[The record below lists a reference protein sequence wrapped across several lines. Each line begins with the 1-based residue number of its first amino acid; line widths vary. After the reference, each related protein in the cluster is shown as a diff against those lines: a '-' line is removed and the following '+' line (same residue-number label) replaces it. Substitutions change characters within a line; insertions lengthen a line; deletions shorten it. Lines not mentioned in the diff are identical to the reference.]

1 MIPSLEHLSAEDAEI
16 LALEAGAI
24 AGHTLKVAIA
34 ALPAGGIDPVEAL
47 RERVAAAVRDA
58 PRCGQR
64 LIPTPLGVAPPA
76 WVDDPDFDPRR
87 QVRRVHATEPV
98 DRDALLSA
106 VSRSMCERLERD
118 RPLWSIDVLE
128 GLEDGHV
135 AYILKIHHCMADGT
149 GALRIGSA
157 LLWGPGRDPSA
168 PDTRAPWPVTVG
180 STPGRAGLLAS
191 GVRARVREAS
201 STATGGVRAATSRSG
216 WRSAA
221 TEIARAPAT
230 ISRELRSSPDRS
242 PLDAPISRARSV
254 ALLSIPLE
262 GLRGGAHAAGGT
274 LNDAILAAVAGG
286 LRRWL
291 VHRGTPLPKMRVKVP
306 VSMHSDEEG
315 PAALG
320 NRDSFFFVD
329 LPLAEPDPLRRL
341 KAIRDETTLRKREHD
356 AETLDVLFNDLAHV
370 SRRVYRRADAIA
382 GRPGVFSL
390 CVSNVPGPR
399 DRREVLGGPIRELH
413 SLAEVGEHHGLRV
426 SALSHAGTVSLGLC
440 ADAAAISDLDVL
452 AAALEES
459 LDELT
464 EIR

>member
-1 MIPSLEHLSAEDAEI
+1 MIPRLEHLSAEDAEI
-16 LALEAGAI
+16 LALESGAI
-24 AGHTLKVAIA
+24 AGHTLKIAIA
-34 ALPAGGIDPVEAL
+34 ARPPGGTDPVEAL

-64 LIPTPLGVAPPA
+64 LVSTPLGIAPPA

-87 QVRRVHATEPV
+87 HVRRVAATEPV
-98 DRDALLSA
+98 DHDGLLAA
-106 VSRSMCERLERD
+106 VSRSMCERLRRD
-118 RPLWSIDVLE
+118 RPLWAIDVLE

-135 AYILKIHHCMADGT
+135 AYLLKIHHCMADGT

-157 LLWGPGRDPSA
+157 LLWGPDPDPDPDARERSSA
-168 PDTRAPWPVTVG
+168 QPE
-180 STPGRAGLLAS
+180 TPGRAGLLAS
-191 GVRARVREAS
+191 GAHARVRDAS
-201 STATGGVRAATSRSG
+201 STAAGVARAATSRSG

-221 TEIARAPAT
+221 TEVARAPAT

-254 ALLSIPLE
+254 AFVSCSLDDLW
-262 GLRGGAHAAGGT
+262 RGAHVAGGT
-274 LNDAILAAVAGG
+274 LNDAVLAAVAGG

-291 VHRGTPLPKMRVKVP
+291 ILRGDPLPEMRVKIP
-306 VSMHSDEEG
+306 VSMHSGEEG

-329 LPLAEPDPLRRL
+329 LPLTEPDPLRRL
-341 KAIRDETTLRKREHD
+341 EAIRSETALRKREHD
-356 AETLDVLFNDLAHV
+356 AETLYVLFNDLSRV

-390 CVSNVPGPR
+390 CVSNVHGPKE
-399 DRREVLGGPIRELH
+399 RREVLGGPIRELH

-426 SALSHAGTVSLGLC
+426 SALSHAGSVSLGVC
-440 ADAAAISDLDVL
+440 ADAAAITDLDVL
-452 AAALEES
+452 AGALAES
-459 LDELT
+459 LDELAGLG
-464 EIR
+464 